1 MRKPGISP
9 LLVITILFTV
19 FSTGFFLGRNQNRNT
34 VSVSLPAEFMTVP
47 SVTTEPERAETE
59 ETRVIS
65 FPISINDADKESLMA
80 LPGIGE
86 VLAQRILDYRDENG
100 AFSAP
105 EELLNVEGIGKKRLE
120 EILDLITIGG

>member
-9 LLVITILFTV
+9 LLLITIIFAV
-19 FSTGFFLGRNQNRNT
+19 FSAGFFLGRNQNRNT

-105 EELLNVEGIGKKRLE
+105 EALLNVEGIGKKRLE

>member
-9 LLVITILFTV
+9 LLLITIIFAV
-19 FSTGFFLGRNQNRNT
+19 FSAGFFLGRNQNRNT

>member
-9 LLVITILFTV
+9 LLVITILFAV
-19 FSTGFFLGRNQNRNT
+19 FSAGFFLGRNQNRNT

-47 SVTTEPERAETE
+47 SMTTEPERAETE
-59 ETRVIS
+59 EPRVIS

-105 EELLNVEGIGKKRLE
+105 EALLNVEGIGKKRLE

>member
-9 LLVITILFTV
+9 LLVITILFAV
-19 FSTGFFLGRNQNRNT
+19 FSAGFFLGRNQNRNT

-47 SVTTEPERAETE
+47 SVATDPERAETE

-65 FPISINDADKESLMA
+65 FPISINDGDKESLMA

>member
-19 FSTGFFLGRNQNRNT
+19 FSAGFFLGRNQNRNT

-105 EELLNVEGIGKKRLE
+105 EALLNVEGIGKKRLE